1 VQAVIRMKKSKFFII
16 FGLIITVMIG
26 IYFVYL
32 TKFQEKEKMI
42 FQNNTTK
49 KDEIKKDN
57 YNNVVREDNTK
68 KTQSS
73 IKKEV
78 NLELRTQKDTND
90 DKKAK
95 IEEFL
100 KQIKKIDFSCSK
112 ENTECK

>member
-1 VQAVIRMKKSKFFII
+1 MQAVIRMKKSKFFII

-112 ENTECK
+112 ENTKCK